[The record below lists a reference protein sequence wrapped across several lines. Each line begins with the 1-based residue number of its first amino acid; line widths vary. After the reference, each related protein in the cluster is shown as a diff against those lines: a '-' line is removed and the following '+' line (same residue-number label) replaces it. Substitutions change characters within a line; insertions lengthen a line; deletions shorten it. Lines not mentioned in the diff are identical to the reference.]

1 MMKVLNLYFSSTG
14 NTVKVA
20 HKIDEAIRETG
31 HQVETIRI
39 TPNTEVDILPYDCVF
54 LGSGVYEWL
63 PGEAVIRLL
72 TKLRR
77 QYADGGEIKPTAPRR
92 SGKKAIVYCTYGGCH
107 TGVNEAIPTT
117 KYMAQLF
124 DHLGYDVVAEW
135 HLIGE
140 YHGKLAK
147 LSTIGRLGDIQGR
160 PNDAD
165 LREVAEKVKG
175 IIQV

>member
-1 MMKVLNLYFSSTG
+1 MNVLNLYFSSTG
-14 NTVKVA
+14 NTAKVA
-20 HKIDEAIRETG
+20 GRIEETLREIG
-31 HQVETIRI
+31 HQVQTLRI
-39 TPNTEVDILPYDCVF
+39 KPNLEVDILPYDCVF

-63 PGEAVIRLL
+63 PGAPVIDLL
-72 TKLRR
+72 RTLRR
-77 QYADGGEIKPTAPRR
+77 NYAGSGEIKPTSPRR
-92 SGKKAIVYCTYGGCH
+92 EGKKAIIYCTYGGCH

-124 DHLGYDVVAEW
+124 DHLGYEIIAEW

-160 PNDAD
+160 PNAAD
-165 LREVAEKVKG
+165 LRDVAERVKG
-175 IIQV
+175 IMQV

>member
-1 MMKVLNLYFSSTG
+1 MKVLNLYFSSTG

-20 HKIDEAIRETG
+20 NKIDETVREAG
-31 HQVETIRI
+31 HQVQTVRI
-39 TPNTEVDILPYDCVF
+39 TPNTEVDILPFDCVF

-63 PGEAVIRLL
+63 PGNAVIGLL

-77 QYADGGEIKPTAPRR
+77 KYADCGEIKPTAPKRA
-92 SGKKAIVYCTYGGCH
+92 GKKAIIYCTYGGSH

-117 KYMAQLF
+117 KYMGQLF
-124 DHLGYDVVAEW
+124 DHLGYDIVAEW

-147 LSTIGRLGDIQGR
+147 LSTIGRLGDIQGK
-160 PNDAD
+160 PNESD

>member
-1 MMKVLNLYFSSTG
+1 MKVLNLYFSSTG

-20 HKIDEAIRETG
+20 QKIDDTVREAG
-31 HQVETIRI
+31 HQVQTVRI
-39 TPNTEVDILPYDCVF
+39 TPNTEVDILSYDCVF

-63 PGEAVIRLL
+63 PGKAVVSLL

-77 QYADGGEIKPTAPRR
+77 QYADSGEIKPSAPRR
-92 SGKKAIVYCTYGGCH
+92 AGKKAIIYCTYGGNH
-107 TGVNEAIPTT
+107 TGVNEAIPAT
-117 KYMAQLF
+117 KYMGQLF
-124 DHLGYDVVAEW
+124 EHLGYDIVAEW

-147 LSTIGRLGDIQGR
+147 LNTDGRLGDIQGR
-160 PNDAD
+160 PNESD